1 MLGVVAAGAYGD
13 AMTPTL
19 PAGDHSGLGPGEV
32 VTALIR
38 ACADRDLDRVCTLV
52 TDDVVYDNV
61 PIGVVHGPDGVR
73 RVLSGGVTEAASQV
87 EWVVHRQVEG
97 GSTVMHERTDR
108 FLVDGTWVE
117 IAIAA
122 VFEVRGD
129 RVSLWRDYFDLETY
143 RRQRPA

>member
-1 MLGVVAAGAYGD
+1 MP
-13 AMTPTL
+13 PTL
-19 PAGDHSGLGPGEV
+19 PSDDVDGVRAGEV
-32 VTALIR
+32 VSALIA
-38 ACADRDLDRVCTLV
+38 ACERRDLDAVSALV
-52 TDDVVYDNV
+52 TDDIVYDNV

-73 RVLSGGVTEAASQV
+73 RVLSGGVTAAATAV
-87 EWVVHRQVEG
+87 EWVVHRQVAG

-129 RVSLWRDYFDLETY
+129 RVCLWRDYFDLETY